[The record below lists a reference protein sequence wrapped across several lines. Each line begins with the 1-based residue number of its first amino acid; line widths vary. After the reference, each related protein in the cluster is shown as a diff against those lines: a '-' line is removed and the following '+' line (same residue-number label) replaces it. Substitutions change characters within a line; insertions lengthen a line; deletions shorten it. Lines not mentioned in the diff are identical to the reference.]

1 MIVRHER
8 SGGFAGITITAEVDS
23 ETLSAK
29 DAKELKGLVE
39 KALPLDQPKKK
50 KATMPD
56 QFEYEFV
63 IEDGDKPR
71 KYLVNDESITDDMRA
86 LSKWLIAAAQKR
98 KP

>member
-8 SGGFAGITITAEVDS
+8 SGGFAGITVTAEVDS

-29 DAKELKGLVE
+29 EAKELKGLVE
-39 KALPLDQPKKK
+39 QAFSANQPKKK

-71 KYLVNDESITDDMRA
+71 KYLVNDETITDEMRA
-86 LSKWLIAAAQKR
+86 LSKWLIAAVQKR
-98 KP
+98 KT